1 MRQTE
6 SGRNAWKKCG
16 FGGGSLFYKEGCRR
30 KKMRNGQQVGEGS
43 LCPWLGGNAALER
56 KMCGVRAGDKQ
67 PEMGLGVT

>member
-30 KKMRNGQQVGEGS
+30 KKMYNGQEVGKSPCVPG
-43 LCPWLGGNAALER
+43 LE
-56 KMCGVRAGDKQ
+56 
-67 PEMGLGVT
+67 EMLLWGEKCEV